1 MNLVLLQIFRLDWPQ
16 SEDFSWL
23 LMRMTLK
30 ERTSC
35 WLSATLRS
43 TGCLLISIVPRSQ
56 VLKMILVYNLS
67 HIKLSFILKGL
78 VSKKS
83 WNPNIRLVK
92 ISIVF
97 IVIVLLFIRCSS
109 PPLVGS
115 RVFIVPFIFFS
126 VELVIEIKWVC
137 RVIVFNFNV
146 IFIVFVEVVLVYI
159 VTMHITKIIANC
171 RLHSVL
177 ELWILRIAFD
187 VPP

>member
-1 MNLVLLQIFRLDWPQ
+1 
-16 SEDFSWL
+16 
-23 LMRMTLK
+23 
-30 ERTSC
+30 
-35 WLSATLRS
+35 
-43 TGCLLISIVPRSQ
+43 
-56 VLKMILVYNLS
+56 MILVYNLS

-126 VELVIEIKWVC
+126 VKLVIEIK
-137 RVIVFNFNV
+137 
-146 IFIVFVEVVLVYI
+146 
-159 VTMHITKIIANC
+159 
-171 RLHSVL
+171 
-177 ELWILRIAFD
+177 
-187 VPP
+187 